1 MDGRKPIEDYR
12 ILKNELEEY
21 MEGLSD
27 RAMLIVANKMDLEE
41 SQANYEEFIL
51 ELEDDI
57 EVFPMSAGTGEGVEA
72 IKEKIRELAAA
83 ADQRDTEAAWR
94 RNF

>member
-1 MDGRKPIEDYR
+1 
-12 ILKNELEEY
+12 

>member
-1 MDGRKPIEDYR
+1 
-12 ILKNELEEY
+12 

-57 EVFPMSAGTGEGVEA
+57 EVFPMSAGTGDGVEA

-83 ADQRDTEAAWR
+83 ADQRDMEAAWR